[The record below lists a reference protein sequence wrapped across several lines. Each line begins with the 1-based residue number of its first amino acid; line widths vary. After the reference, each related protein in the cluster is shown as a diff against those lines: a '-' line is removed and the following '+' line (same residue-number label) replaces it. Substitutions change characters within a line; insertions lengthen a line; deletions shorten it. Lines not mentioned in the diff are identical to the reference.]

1 MSFPHDIITEGA
13 LTYLSLKII
22 KSLSKLLKNKIIY
35 IMLLIGF
42 KVLIDLRSTLALMI
56 QEVWSGLR
64 LCISK

>member
-1 MSFPHDIITEGA
+1 MSFPHNIITEGA

-22 KSLSKLLKNKIIY
+22 KCPSELLKNKIIY

-42 KVLIDLRSTLALMI
+42 KVLIDLRSTLELMI
-56 QEVWSGLR
+56 QEIWSGLR

>member
-1 MSFPHDIITEGA
+1 MPKA
-13 LTYLSLKII
+13 NYL
-22 KSLSKLLKNKIIY
+22 NKIIY

-42 KVLIDLRSTLALMI
+42 KVLIDLGPPLELMI

>member
-1 MSFPHDIITEGA
+1 MSFPHDIITEEA
-13 LTYLSLKII
+13 LTYLSLKIV
-22 KSLSKLLKNKIIY
+22 KCLSKLLKNKIIY

-42 KVLIDLRSTLALMI
+42 KVLLDLRSTLELVI

>member
-1 MSFPHDIITEGA
+1 MSFPRDIITEEA
-13 LTYLSLKII
+13 LTYLSLKIV
-22 KSLSKLLKNKIIY
+22 KCLGKLLKNKIVY

-42 KVLIDLRSTLALMI
+42 KVLLDLRSTLELMI